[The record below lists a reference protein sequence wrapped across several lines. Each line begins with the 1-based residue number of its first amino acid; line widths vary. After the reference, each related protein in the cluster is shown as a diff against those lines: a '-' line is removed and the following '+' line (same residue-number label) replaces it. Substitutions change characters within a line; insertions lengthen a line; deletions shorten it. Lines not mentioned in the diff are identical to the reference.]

1 MHVFVDDSG
10 DGGFKLD
17 RGSSKFLVMAAVV
30 FPDPREIEHLA
41 RCLAT
46 CRAACS
52 HQREFKFT
60 KTSKKVRASF
70 FSHVQPVGFHVRAIV
85 IDKGNIH
92 SPKLRS
98 DPSLFKSWAIRQL
111 LSKTYRQVRD
121 AKVVVDGQDTRAFG
135 ISDAAYLMDM
145 VNRETPRTIREVK
158 FDDSKRNIGIQLADM
173 CAGVIRRHEELRK
186 ADMEQFRFVR
196 TRAIQPKGNYWR
208 FK

>member
-1 MHVFVDDSG
+1 MHIFVDDSG

-17 RGSSKFLVMAAVV
+17 RGSSAFLVMAAAV
-30 FPDPREIEHLA
+30 FPDPKEIEHLA
-41 RCLAT
+41 RCLSD

-70 FSHVQPVGFHVRAIV
+70 FSHIRPVDFHVRAII
-85 IDKGNIH
+85 IDKRNIH

-98 DPSLFKSWAIRQL
+98 DPPLFKSWAIRQL
-111 LSKTYRQVRD
+111 LSKTYRQVQD

-145 VNRETPRTIREVK
+145 VNRETPRAIREVK
-158 FDDSKRNIGIQLADM
+158 FDDSKHNIGIQLADM

-186 ADMEQFRFVR
+186 ADMEQFNFVR
-196 TRAIQPKGNYWR
+196 MRAIQPKGNYWR